1 MKLHFKEQDFQRE
14 AAEAVVDCFAGQPR
28 QDTTFTLE
36 RTQELLRKTREAALG
51 TAQEGIFENE
61 VLTSVGYRCAPLR
74 ISEGQ
79 VLQNIKAVQRRGNLF
94 ESPAVSRPPGVHTG
108 YNLTI
113 EMETGTGKTYTYIR
127 TMYELHKAY
136 GWSKFIVIVPSI
148 AIREGVKK
156 SFSMTEEH
164 FLERYGHRIT
174 PFIYNSSRPQDIE
187 NFAADSRISVMIINT
202 QAFNTSGEN
211 ARGENDRRIYKELD
225 QFGTRR
231 PIDIIAQTNPILII
245 DEPQSVD
252 GPKTLK
258 AMQEFQPLFTMRYSA
273 THREEYNKIFRLDA
287 LDAYNGRLVKKIQ
300 VKGIAR
306 KGTAGT
312 SGYLYLERIQLAA
325 HKAPTAMLEFE
336 KRFAS
341 GIKRVRKSVEQGANL
356 YDLSGGMEAYRGQL
370 VTEIDGARNIV
381 VIGGEE
387 LTPGDILNDTDEL
400 TFRRIQIRETIQ
412 SHLEKEKELFAQ
424 GVKVLSLFFIDA
436 VDKYRGAYD
445 AEGKPEGDYARIF
458 EEEYRRAC
466 RRTLELFHQDYD
478 DYLDETDPTKVHK
491 GYMPTDEANPEAN
504 AKAQDL
510 PAGYAEYL
518 RRDEAKR
525 VHEGYFSIDRR
536 TNRMIEPHV
545 RKRAK
550 SSDDPISDD
559 PTAYE
564 LIMRDKERLLSLE
577 EPVRFIFSHSAL
589 KEGWDNPN
597 VFQICALKNVEA
609 SSEIRRRQEVGRG
622 MRLCV
627 NKEGNR
633 LDADTVGADSVH
645 RINRLTVIASESY
658 EAFARGLQEEIAASL
673 TARPQKANANYF
685 VNKMLENERG
695 EERRLS
701 ADDASKINKVL
712 FKHDIIDED
721 DKLTDEGRTRI
732 EQNDIPLPEHLKTFS
747 KEICNLL
754 KTIVTGDIPKP
765 ENDRNT
771 LTAAPN
777 RNFAKAEFQA
787 LWNIISEKT
796 VYQVK
801 FDTEKLIEDSAKNI
815 TKNLVLTKHRYEV
828 SIGELQTGGTE
839 EQLRQ
844 GEMMSAPK
852 RRWETVEA
860 NSSTSSVRY
869 DIVGEIEAQ
878 TGLQRKTIVAILQNI
893 AEEKFNL
900 VRQNPEE
907 FIAGCSKYINEAKA
921 NLIVNHISYHKRNEQ
936 YDAATV
942 FTNIPNVPQNTTL
955 YHKHIYDYLATDSGI
970 EKKFAA
976 DLEEHEEVVVY
987 AKLPKKFVIPTP
999 IANYTPDWA
1008 IVFDKDKMRH
1018 IYFVAETKGS
1028 TEKQNLRPIEEFK
1041 IECARKHFSEI
1052 GGGEVRFDMVE
1063 NYDDLLNIVAGKE

>member
-28 QDTTFTLE
+28 QDATFTLE
-36 RTQELLRKTREAALG
+36 RAQELLRKTREAALG
-51 TAQEGIFENE
+51 TAQEGIFEND

-79 VLQNIKAVQRRGNLF
+79 VLQNIKAVQRRGNLV
-94 ESPAVSRPPGVHTG
+94 ESPALARPPGVRTG

-202 QAFNTSGEN
+202 QAFN
-211 ARGENDRRIYKELD
+211 ARSNDARRIYQELD
-225 QFGTRR
+225 QFGTRK
-231 PIDIIAQTNPILII
+231 PIEIIAQTNPIVII

-252 GPKTLK
+252 GTATLA
-258 AMQEFQPLFTMRYSA
+258 AMQDFKPLFTVRYSA

-306 KGTAGT
+306 KGTSGT

-325 HKAPTAMLEFE
+325 HKAPTAILEFE

-436 VDKYRGAYD
+436 VDKYRSYNADG
-445 AEGKPEGDYARIF
+445 EPQPGDYARIF
-458 EEEYRRAC
+458 EEEYRRAS

-491 GYMPTDEANPEAN
+491 GYMPTDEAN

-518 RRDEAKR
+518 RRDAAER
-525 VHEGYFSIDRR
+525 VHEGYFSIDKKGKSV
-536 TNRMIEPHV
+536 EPSV
-545 RKRAK
+545 KRG
-550 SSDDPISDD
+550 SDISDD

-633 LDADTVGADSVH
+633 LDADTVGADVVH

-658 EAFARGLQEEIAASL
+658 EAFAKGLQEEIAASL
-673 TARPQKANANYF
+673 TARPQKADDQYF
-685 VNKMLENERG
+685 VGKLIRNEHG
-695 EERRLS
+695 EERTLS
-701 ADDASKINKVL
+701 EDDAKKINKLL
-712 FKHDIIDED
+712 FKHDLIDED

-732 EQNDIPLPEHLKTFS
+732 EQNDIPLPEHLQAFS

-787 LWNIISEKT
+787 LWKIISEKT

-801 FDTEKLIEDSAKNI
+801 FDTEKLIKDSAEKI
-815 TKNLVLTKHRYEV
+815 TEKLVLTKHRYEV
-828 SIGELQTGGTE
+828 STGELQTGGTE

-860 NSSTSSVRY
+860 DKGGSASSVRY
-869 DIVGEIEAQ
+869 DIIGEIELQ
-878 TGLQRKTIVAILQNI
+878 TGLKRTTIVAILKLI
-893 AEEKFNL
+893 SPTTFAL

-955 YHKHIYDYLATDSGI
+955 YHKHIYDYLATDSAI
-970 EKKFAA
+970 EKTFAA
-976 DLEEHEEVVVY
+976 RLEQHEEVVVY
-987 AKLPKKFVIPTP
+987 AKLPKNFVIPTP
-999 IANYTPDWA
+999 IAAYTPDWA
-1008 IVFDKDKMRH
+1008 IVIDKDKVRN

-1028 TEKQNLRPIEEFK
+1028 TEEQDLRGIELAK
-1041 IECARKHFSEI
+1041 IKCAEEHFSVI
-1052 GGGEVRFDMVE
+1052 GGGEVRFGVVKD
-1063 NYDDLLNIVAGKE
+1063 YDGLLNIVAGKE